1 MKKKRW
7 SATESQK
14 RGIISLPFKIGMLL
28 TTLALA
34 YFLGGRLLPGQ
45 ERYIYL
51 SPDRYPPGGIYSLNT
66 TIKKGSILYIVN
78 DNGNFHVLI
87 GTDPYDNCR
96 VRWLRHEQVFA
107 SYCTDARYDIHGRW
121 LSGPEAED
129 SIAMSA
135 SCTMAIWSSTPR
147 RASWDPVPK
156 NLSSH
161 KILRCWRYMQ
171 HPFLFSLDGRSLIR
185 DTK

>member
-1 MKKKRW
+1 MKKRW

-121 LSGPEAED
+121 LSGPGSRGLDRYECFMHHGNLVIDTETRIPGD
-129 SIAMSA
+129 
-135 SCTMAIWSSTPR
+135 PR
-147 RASWDPVPK
+147 PEEPEQS
-156 NLSSH
+156 
-161 KILRCWRYMQ
+161 
-171 HPFLFSLDGRSLIR
+171 
-185 DTK
+185 